1 MGFISFIS
9 DISFAH
15 TLSIIMQWGFLMAF
29 LYSLVSSI
37 NSRFKA
43 LVILSLIMA
52 VSYFPGMFFN
62 FQTVTY
68 FDIALLDAITLVIL
82 ALVQNLYIKEKT
94 IAFNYLMF
102 GLSINMCLALG
113 MYLDRHILQN
123 YTHWWF
129 YDFYV
134 TVVLVLDLSMILVLF
149 INRDFLKIIYLKNLI
164 YSFFAKKPR

>member
-43 LVILSLIMA
+43 LVVLSLIMA

-68 FDIALLDAITLVIL
+68 FDIALLDAITLVVL
-82 ALVQNLYIKEKT
+82 ALVQ
-94 IAFNYLMF
+94 
-102 GLSINMCLALG
+102 
-113 MYLDRHILQN
+113 
-123 YTHWWF
+123 
-129 YDFYV
+129 
-134 TVVLVLDLSMILVLF
+134 
-149 INRDFLKIIYLKNLI
+149 
-164 YSFFAKKPR
+164 